1 MAKKEESPLFVGIT
15 NGSELRR
22 DILESSKEIL
32 ESLKEYERF
41 KSTRDEKLK
50 LINQFRDDIKGVSRL
65 INQLRAN
72 LPKIKDLPKA
82 KEPEIKLSKTKQPKK
97 EEKSRFEPRQKT
109 ELERLEDELNE
120 IESKL
125 NSLA

>member
-1 MAKKEESPLFVGIT
+1 MAKKEESLLFVGIT

-22 DILESSKEIL
+22 DVLESSKEIL

-41 KSTRDEKLK
+41 KSTRDEKLR
-50 LINQFRDDIKGVSRL
+50 LINQFRDDIKGVSKL
-65 INQLRAN
+65 ISQLRVN
-72 LPKIKDLPKA
+72 LPKIKDLPKT
-82 KEPEIKLSKTKQPKK
+82 KEPEIKAPEVKKPKK
-97 EEKSRFEPRQKT
+97 EEKARVEPRQKT

-125 NSLA
+125 NSLS